1 MGCRMTVKRG
11 PSDLSHETFSYR
23 FLITVLGTI
32 AHRLF
37 ALFYATSRMYWIN
50 REVEQ
55 RSFSAKHPVVVAQY
69 HYWDVFYFFAFQHRR
84 HAIMCGDRWGGDL
97 GAYLMSKI
105 GIETVR
111 RTTRP
116 MDADDPAFISGDQAK
131 QELIRMVIEEGY
143 NATITVDGPR
153 GPIFSVKRGV
163 VDLAAATGAPIITMS
178 VAARPHLRIPTWD
191 RMWLPSPFSRI
202 VMILGGPFYVAPD
215 ADEEKRE
222 YIERMLERHMM
233 SLKDLCE
240 EASGDRRK
248 MKALI
253 RGGIPFSPRFPE
265 EDG

>member
-1 MGCRMTVKRG
+1 MTVKRG
-11 PSDLSHETFSYR
+11 PSDLSHEPFSYR

-37 ALFYATSRMYWIN
+37 ALFYRTSRMHWIG
-50 REVEQ
+50 RQDEQ
-55 RSFSAKHPVVVAQY
+55 RFFSEGRPIVLAQY
-69 HYWDVFYFFAFQHRR
+69 HYWNAFYFFAFQHRR
-84 HAIMCGDRWGGDL
+84 HAIMCADRWGGDL
-97 GAYLMSKI
+97 GAYLLSRV

-116 MDADDPAFISGDQAK
+116 MDENDPRYISGEQAK
-131 QELIRMVIEEGY
+131 QELIKIVVEEGY

-153 GPIFSVKRGV
+153 GPIFSVKPGII
-163 VDLAAATGAPIITMS
+163 DLAAATGAPIITMS

-191 RMWLPSPFSRI
+191 RMWLPSPFSTI
-202 VMILGGPFYVAPD
+202 VMILGGPFYVPAD

-222 YIERMLERHMM
+222 YMMRVIERHMM

-240 EASGDRRK
+240 EASMDRRK

-253 RGGIPFSPRFPE
+253 RGDIPVPLHFSE
-265 EDG
+265 KDEQV